1 MALVQV
7 LKDYQCLQDQSIRI
21 HRNNKK
27 TLHSAESRSTCL
39 LAVCLLF
46 FLILLPTAG
55 KAQDHDKRSFP
66 AVRVQTAPA
75 MDGAVRSDPVW
86 QAITPTGG
94 FTQTRPDAGQPA
106 SQITEVRVVYTEDA
120 IYFGFIC
127 FDDDSAAIVVADS
140 RRDANLDNTDSLQ
153 IILDTYLDEQNGFV
167 FGTNPTGLEY
177 DGQLSKAGDGG
188 ALLSSMR
195 GGAGGGF
202 NINWDAVWEVK
213 TSMGDFGWSAEF
225 MIPFKTLRYP
235 STDVQSWGINIQRNI
250 RRRNENAF
258 WAPLSQQFSL
268 FRVSDAGLLT
278 DLQIGRQRNLK
289 IVPYVLGEL
298 SDIGDEGR
306 ATDTEWGFDIKYS
319 LTPALTLDLTYN
331 TDFAQVEVDESQVS
345 LDRFNLFFPEKRPFF
360 LENAGLF
367 TVGVP
372 SQVELFFSRR
382 IGLSEDGDV
391 IPIEAGARVSGDIG
405 GTNVGMMYM
414 QTESLAGVTPANQF
428 GVARVSKE
436 LPNRSSLGAIFVSR
450 KATGSLALE
459 GDDNKTY
466 GVDGR
471 WGIGEY
477 GSITGFAARTSTPGL
492 EGDDQ
497 SWSLSGSYDS
507 KDWLLNLEYV
517 EVGEN
522 FNPEVG
528 FLDREAYRYGL
539 LRVLR
544 RYRPEN
550 SRIGLQ
556 EIRPH
561 MSYSSYWNF
570 DGFQETGFL
579 HLDNHLEWKNSAE
592 VHTGIN
598 FITEGLLEP
607 FEIYDGIFI
616 PPGTYDNSELSLAY
630 YSNQGAWLSFSLST
644 AIGGFYSG
652 DRVRISPSMRMR
664 LGEKFNTE
672 LSWVQNDVDLPEGDF
687 VTNIGR
693 LRLSYSFTTQIALEA
708 LFQYNN
714 VDDFWSTNLR
724 FSWLRAANTGLFI
737 VYNDIQGF
745 DRYTGNVPN
754 RSLIVKYTHLFDL
767 F

>member
-1 MALVQV
+1 
-7 LKDYQCLQDQSIRI
+7 
-21 HRNNKK
+21 
-27 TLHSAESRSTCL
+27 

-46 FLILLPTAG
+46 FLILLPAAG
-55 KAQDHDKRSFP
+55 KAQDHNKRSFP

-127 FDDDSAAIVVADS
+127 FDDDPAAIVVADS
-140 RRDANLDNTDSLQ
+140 RRDANLNDTDSLQ

-177 DGQLSKAGDGG
+177 DGQLSRAGDGG
-188 ALLSSMR
+188 ALLSTMR

-202 NINWDAVWEVK
+202 NINWDAVWQVK

-306 ATDTEWGFDIKYS
+306 ASDTEWGFDIKYS

-592 VHTGIN
+592 VHTGVN

-616 PPGTYDNSELSLAY
+616 PAGTYDNSELSLAY

-687 VTNIGR
+687 VTKVGR
-693 LRLSYSFTTQIALEA
+693 LRLSYSFTTRITLEA